1 MIVVVNSTLS
11 AARDPAM
18 TAAAAAAAAASASM
32 AGYLWR

>member
-18 TAAAAAAAAASASM
+18 TAAAAAAASASM